1 MGSSKTCQLC
11 QKNISK
17 TKIKLNCGVC
27 NCFYHYEC
35 ADLTEIE
42 ARLMIAEKTP
52 WKCEECRR
60 DIATKRYSQS
70 FENISNNDLKSM
82 IKELQSDMKELRRS
96 VEFISEKYEEEK
108 KRNKVV
114 SDMLV
119 EITKDNETLK
129 QEVNRL
135 KNVLQVR
142 ENDKIKNNITFTG
155 LINKEEEKVTTNEK
169 LNTVFNSLNV
179 TVTPED
185 IAEVSHIKTLKGI
198 KVVVSLNNLEKK
210 RQILKARSAKG
221 KITSRNC
228 GLGDST
234 TPIYVDEELTKETY
248 VLFKKA
254 KQLLREK
261 GYKYVWHREGRI
273 LARKADGNNVIWFLR
288 ADRGSRGGGVGAYV
302 RSGLQ
307 VKIIEIEETTEK
319 LEQIWFSLKIN
330 QINISCGILYRPPAS
345 NEVVI
350 MGDLNIDLC
359 KINNYTD
366 LFNSTLETFDLN
378 QIVIEPT
385 RCCGKSS
392 SLLDVIALTNIDA
405 LLGPVTH
412 DDLHEVTDHQL
423 TYCALKINLPI
434 TPSKLISYR
443 DFNSFHAI
451 DFDMPQV
458 DSRTIENYRRDR
470 CCDAEFAFHSIT
482 DDDVVSAI
490 SRVKSNA
497 AGPDGLTLEM
507 VKLCCPVIV
516 PFLTHIYNE
525 SIRTSKFP
533 SDWKRAFVL
542 PLPKVSLPQNES
554 ELRPISLLCV
564 LSKIFEKAIS

>member
-1 MGSSKTCQLC
+1 MGSSKTCQFC
-11 QKNISK
+11 QKNIPK

-27 NCFYHYEC
+27 SCFYHYEC

-70 FENISNNDLKSM
+70 FENSSNNDLKSM

-169 LNTVFNSLNV
+169 LNTVFNTLN
-179 TVTPED
+179 
-185 IAEVSHIKTLKGI
+185 
-198 KVVVSLNNLEKK
+198 
-210 RQILKARSAKG
+210 ILKARSAKG

-248 VLFKKA
+248 ALFKKA

-273 LARKADGNNVIWFLR
+273 LARIADGNNVIW
-288 ADRGSRGGGVGAYV
+288 
-302 RSGLQ
+302 
-307 VKIIEIEETTEK
+307 VK
-319 LEQIWFSLKIN
+319 N
-330 QINISCGILYRPPAS
+330 QT
-345 NEVVI
+345 V
-350 MGDLNIDLC
+350 
-359 KINNYTD
+359 
-366 LFNSTLETFDLN
+366 
-378 QIVIEPT
+378 
-385 RCCGKSS
+385 
-392 SLLDVIALTNIDA
+392 LD
-405 LLGPVTH
+405 
-412 DDLHEVTDHQL
+412 
-423 TYCALKINLPI
+423 C
-434 TPSKLISYR
+434 
-443 DFNSFHAI
+443 
-451 DFDMPQV
+451 
-458 DSRTIENYRRDR
+458 
-470 CCDAEFAFHSIT
+470 
-482 DDDVVSAI
+482 
-490 SRVKSNA
+490 
-497 AGPDGLTLEM
+497 
-507 VKLCCPVIV
+507 
-516 PFLTHIYNE
+516 
-525 SIRTSKFP
+525 
-533 SDWKRAFVL
+533 
-542 PLPKVSLPQNES
+542 
-554 ELRPISLLCV
+554 
-564 LSKIFEKAIS
+564 